1 MLDIKFHVNN
11 AIILITVI
19 ITQRGR
25 RHLRR
30 RRRRRPAGYTF
41 RSAKNDVLSHKNYLN
56 SYVPNSMVEIYLII
70 LSI

>member
-30 RRRRRPAGYTF
+30 RRRRAGYTF